1 MFRPT
6 PTDAIALAVLAI
18 LVALPLG
25 IGPYP
30 LRVATVIFMWAA
42 LAGSWNLLAGYAGVV
57 DLGPVVHH
65 GVGAFVTAALMLKAG
80 LPFLPSALLAGVVA
94 MAIAYALGT
103 PTLRLRG
110 AYFAIGTL
118 ALAES
123 AKQLALAW
131 DRLTGI
137 PLTGGS
143 AGVSLPLTA
152 DYHLFY
158 YVMLALMAVTT
169 AAALWLRRSRF
180 GYGLR
185 AVGENDRLAEASG
198 VDIHGLKRRLYVFS
212 AFVIAVTGG
221 TAGYWLSYIN
231 AQEFF
236 GTGMTFQMVV
246 MTLLGGLGT
255 PFGPAFGATFLTL
268 VSEFLGTRFVYH
280 YLIAIGAIIVAISL
294 FAPAGL
300 SGLLDLPRRLSAA
313 PAGRPQPGR
322 GSAQAA
328 RR

>member
-1 MFRPT
+1 MGR
-6 PTDAIALAVLAI
+6 ALGVVAFAVL
-18 LVALPLG
+18 LLLPAG

-42 LAGSWNLLAGYAGVV
+42 LAGSWNLLAGYAGAV
-57 DLGPVVHH
+57 DLGPVVYH
-65 GVGAFVTAALMLKAG
+65 GLGAFVTAACMVKAG
-80 LPFLPSALLAGVVA
+80 LPFLVSVALGGVVA
-94 MAIAYALGT
+94 MGIAWAVGT

-143 AGVSLPLTA
+143 AGVSLPLSA
-152 DYHLFY
+152 GYLLFY
-158 YVMLALMAVTT
+158 YVMLGLMTVVT
-169 AAALWLRRSRF
+169 AAAFWLRRSKF

-198 VDIHGLKRRLYVFS
+198 VDIQRLKRRVYVGS
-212 AFVIAVTGG
+212 ALIIGLTGG

-231 AQEFF
+231 AAEVF
-236 GTGMTFQMVV
+236 GASITFQMVV

-255 PFGPAFGATFLTL
+255 PLGPVLGAAFLTL

-280 YLIAIGAIIVAISL
+280 YLIAIGVIIVAVSL

-300 SGLLDLPRRLSAA
+300 SGIVDL
-313 PAGRPQPGR
+313 
-322 GSAQAA
+322 A
-328 RR
+328 RRRPATRAAA

>member
-1 MFRPT
+1 MAR
-6 PTDAIALAVLAI
+6 ALLAVAFAVL
-18 LVALPLG
+18 LLLPLG
-25 IGPYP
+25 IAPYP

-42 LAGSWNLLAGYAGVV
+42 LAGSWNLLAGYAGAV
-57 DLGPVVHH
+57 DLGPVVYH
-65 GVGAFVTAALMLKAG
+65 GIGAFVTAAGMLRLG
-80 LPFLPSALLAGVVA
+80 LPFLLAVALAGVVA
-94 MAIAYALGT
+94 MGVAYAVGT

-143 AGVSLPLTA
+143 AGVSLPLSA
-152 DYHLFY
+152 GCLVFY
-158 YVMLALMAVTT
+158 YVMLGLMTGVT
-169 AAALWLRRSRF
+169 AAAFWLRRSKF

-198 VDIHGLKRRLYVFS
+198 VDIHRLKRRVYVGS
-212 AFVIAVTGG
+212 ALAIAVTGG

-231 AQEFF
+231 AAEVF
-236 GTGMTFQMVV
+236 GASLTFQMVV

-255 PFGPAFGATFLTL
+255 PLGPVLGAAFLTL

-280 YLIAIGAIIVAISL
+280 YLIAIGVIIVAVSL

-300 SGLLDLPRRLSAA
+300 SGVFDLVRRRRARV
-313 PAGRPQPGR
+313 PA
-322 GSAQAA
+322 
-328 RR
+328 

>member
-1 MFRPT
+1 MAR
-6 PTDAIALAVLAI
+6 ASLLLGALAVL
-18 LVALPLG
+18 LVLPLG

-42 LAGSWNLLAGYAGVV
+42 LAGSWNLLAGYADTV
-57 DLGPVVHH
+57 DLGPVVYH
-65 GVGAFVTAALMLKAG
+65 GIGAFVTAAGMVKLG
-80 LPFLPSALLAGVVA
+80 LPFLVSIALAGAVA
-94 MAIAYALGT
+94 MAIAYAIGT

-118 ALAES
+118 ALAEA

-143 AGVSLPLTA
+143 AGVSLPLSA
-152 DYHLFY
+152 DYLVIY
-158 YVMLALMAVTT
+158 YVMLGLMTAVT
-169 AAALWLRRSRF
+169 AAAFWLRSSKF

-198 VDIHGLKRRLYVFS
+198 VDIQQLKRRVYVGS
-212 AFVIAVTGG
+212 ALAIAMTGG

-231 AQEFF
+231 ATEMF
-236 GTGMTFQMVV
+236 GASITFQMVV
-246 MTLLGGLGT
+246 MALLGGLGT
-255 PFGPAFGATFLTL
+255 PLGPVLGAAFLTL

-280 YLIAIGAIIVAISL
+280 YLIGIGVIIVAISL

-300 SGLLDLPRRLSAA
+300 SGVLDL
-313 PAGRPQPGR
+313 
-322 GSAQAA
+322 A
-328 RR
+328 RRRQTRPPA

>member
-1 MFRPT
+1 VAR
-6 PTDAIALAVLAI
+6 ALLVVAFAVL
-18 LVALPLG
+18 LLLPLG

-42 LAGSWNLLAGYAGVV
+42 LAGSWNLLAGYAGAV
-57 DLGPVVHH
+57 DLGPVVYH
-65 GVGAFVTAALMLKAG
+65 GIGAFVTAAGMLKLG
-80 LPFLPSALLAGVVA
+80 LPFLLSAALAGGVAMVVA
-94 MAIAYALGT
+94 WAVGT

-143 AGVSLPLTA
+143 AGVSLPLSA
-152 DYHLFY
+152 GYLGFY
-158 YVMLALMAVTT
+158 YVMLGLMTAVT
-169 AAALWLRRSRF
+169 AAAFWLRGSKF

-198 VDIHGLKRRLYVFS
+198 VDIHRLKRRVYIGS
-212 AFVIAVTGG
+212 ALIIAVTGG

-231 AQEFF
+231 AAEVFNASI
-236 GTGMTFQMVV
+236 TFQMVV

-255 PFGPAFGATFLTL
+255 PLGPVLGAAFLTL

-280 YLIAIGAIIVAISL
+280 YLIAIGVIIVAISL

-300 SGLLDLPRRLSAA
+300 SGILDL
-313 PAGRPQPGR
+313 
-322 GSAQAA
+322 A
-328 RR
+328 RRRRMRALA

>member
-1 MFRPT
+1 MAR
-6 PTDAIALAVLAI
+6 AI
-18 LVALPLG
+18 LVVAFAVLLLLPLG
-25 IGPYP
+25 LGPYP

-42 LAGSWNLLAGYAGVV
+42 LAGGWNLLAGYAGAV
-57 DLGPVVHH
+57 DLGPVVYH
-65 GVGAFVTAALMLKAG
+65 GIGAFVTAAGMVKLG
-80 LPFLPSALLAGVVA
+80 LPFLVSVALAGGVA
-94 MAIAYALGT
+94 MAIAWAVGT

-143 AGVSLPLTA
+143 AGVSLPLRA
-152 DYHLFY
+152 GYLGFY
-158 YVMLALMAVTT
+158 YVMLGLMTGVT
-169 AAALWLRRSRF
+169 AAAFWLGRSKF

-198 VDIHGLKRRLYVFS
+198 VDIHRLKRRVYIGS
-212 AFVIAVTGG
+212 ALVIALTGG

-231 AQEFF
+231 AAEVF
-236 GTGMTFQMVV
+236 GASITFQMVV

-255 PFGPAFGATFLTL
+255 PLGP
-268 VSEFLGTRFVYH
+268 V
-280 YLIAIGAIIVAISL
+280 
-294 FAPAGL
+294 
-300 SGLLDLPRRLSAA
+300 LLCTGPST
-313 PAGRPQPGR
+313 
-322 GSAQAA
+322 SS
-328 RR
+328 